1 MEETR
6 ARQRAGDR
14 IIKEI
19 KIQDT
24 FRLWQIKEKE
34 KPPFIILMVLMGLL
48 VLLLAL

>member
-1 MEETR
+1 MKEVAKQLNDIWDMEETR
-6 ARQRAGDR
+6 ARQRARDR

-34 KPPFIILMVLMGLL
+34 NHHS
-48 VLLLAL
+48 